1 MGTNFRPEF
10 KKGFQKE
17 FNWFL
22 DHDRFAAA
30 KIKILM
36 ADTLEHPTYG
46 LGHPERL
53 RHRKGNEWSRH
64 IDKKNRLVYEI
75 IGKVVWFEQCYGH
88 YDDH

>member
-22 DHDRFAAA
+22 DHNRSAAA

-36 ADTLEHPTYG
+36 ADTLEHPVYG
-46 LGHPERL
+46 LGSGL
-53 RHRKGNEWSRH
+53 
-64 IDKKNRLVYEI
+64 KKE
-75 IGKVVWFEQCYGH
+75 
-88 YDDH
+88 D